1 MSAWTTLA
9 VRVGPVPC
17 LISSREFTQMAAE
30 KKATLLERLDEAA
43 KDLLAEM
50 GNNTMEIGE
59 DGSAKLPLAATERVA
74 IFNSVVRYLAVKHRV
89 QPEEEDT
96 GLDDFIQQLHGKPA
110 PRREVEPRARKTEPV
125 ATPQAQV
132 QHTAAMLAAFRA
144 ISMILAVRLL
154 LLLSIAGAF
163 YLAVMAMDRLSNDSL
178 LVLCAYCLLTVVPL
192 VCLDIKG
199 KRPGG

>member
-1 MSAWTTLA
+1 
-9 VRVGPVPC
+9 
-17 LISSREFTQMAAE
+17 MAAE

-96 GLDDFIQQLHGKPA
+96 GLDDFIQQLHGKSA
-110 PRREVEPRARKTEPV
+110 PRR
-125 ATPQAQV
+125 
-132 QHTAAMLAAFRA
+132 
-144 ISMILAVRLL
+144 
-154 LLLSIAGAF
+154 
-163 YLAVMAMDRLSNDSL
+163 
-178 LVLCAYCLLTVVPL
+178 
-192 VCLDIKG
+192 
-199 KRPGG
+199 GGRTSGSKD